1 MAAST
6 ATSSGIRQFD
16 YRARN
21 STGKVVKGRLEGA
34 SDSAVI
40 EKLRGMNL
48 APVEVKE
55 FVGGTG
61 LNKEISFGNFGKGVE
76 LKSLSIASRQLAT
89 MISAGISLLKA
100 LSVLAEQTE
109 DKKLKPI
116 LTQVARDVETG
127 GAFSD
132 SLAKHPVDF
141 PPLMIS
147 MVRAGETGGFLED
160 ALDTIATNFEKEAA
174 LRAAVKSAMTYP
186 VMVLSMAVVAV
197 AAMLIFIVPVFKDM
211 YEGVGEQL
219 PAPTQILV
227 VMSQNMV
234 WAVPT
239 IVVVVLVFSVWW
251 RLNKNTTAV
260 RSRVDPIKFKIPV
273 FGSLIRKIAVTRFTR
288 NLANMLGAGVPLMT
302 ALLVVGETAGNW
314 VIEQASKN
322 IADAV
327 RQGRS
332 VAGPLAEQ
340 GVFPPMVVQMVAVG
354 EDSGSMETMLR
365 KVADFYDTEVEATTK
380 GLTSII
386 EPLLIAFLGIV
397 VGGMIVALYMPIF
410 NLTSAMS

>member
-1 MAAST
+1 MATPST
-6 ATSSGIRQFD
+6 TSGIRSFD

-21 STGKVVKGRLEGA
+21 QAGKIVKGRLEGA
-34 SDSAVI
+34 SEAAVVD
-40 EKLRGMNL
+40 KLRGMSL
-48 APVEVKE
+48 APIEIKE

-61 LNKEISFGNFGKGVE
+61 LNREISLGSFGKGVE

-109 DKKLKPI
+109 DKKLAPI
-116 LTQVARDVETG
+116 LVQVARDVETG
-127 GAFSD
+127 GALSD
-132 SLAKHPVDF
+132 ALAKHPVDF
-141 PPLMIS
+141 PPLMVS

-160 ALDTIATNFEKEAA
+160 ALDTVATNFEKEAA

-197 AAMLIFIVPVFKDM
+197 AAMLIFIVPVFADM

-219 PAPTQILV
+219 PPPTQLLV
-227 VMSQNMV
+227 VLSQNMV
-234 WAVPT
+234 WIAP
-239 IVVVVLVFSVWW
+239 VVVVAIMVFSVWW
-251 RLNKNTTAV
+251 RLNKNTVAV
-260 RSRVDPIKFKIPV
+260 RSRWDPIKFKLPI
-273 FGSLIRKIAVTRFTR
+273 FGALIRKIAVTRFTR

-302 ALLVVGETAGNW
+302 ALLVVGETSGNW

-322 IADAV
+322 IADSV

-397 VGGMIVALYMPIF
+397 VGGMIIALYMPIF
-410 NLTSAMS
+410 NLTTAMS